1 MILSKTDYGSVV
13 YQNVPK
19 FLIKRLQKVQTISAG
34 YVLNRYA
41 KECDVIKLGWLPII
55 ERFEFNTTK
64 LLFKALHCPEW
75 PDYLPLKFHKSNYRV
90 TLRNSDD
97 YKLPYVKGKNTFK
110 SDVYR
115 CFNDLPLDLRKEIN
129 NNKFI
134 SGVKSFYINKVLAR
148 LS

>member
-1 MILSKTDYGSVV
+1 MKIDYGSIV

-19 FLIKRLQKVQTISAG
+19 FLIKRLQNVQMISAG

-55 ERFEFNTTK
+55 ERFKFNTTK
-64 LLFKALHCPEW
+64 LAFKALHCPEW
-75 PDYLPLKFHKSNYRV
+75 PDYLPLKFHKSNHRV

-97 YKLPYVKGKNTFK
+97 YKLPYVKDKNTFK
-110 SDVYR
+110 YDVYR

-134 SGVKSFYINKVLAR
+134 SGAKSFFINKALAR